1 MKIAVAA
8 NGSTL
13 EDLVP
18 DAFEESPYLLIVET
32 DDGSFEVYRNPEGQG
47 GAGLAM
53 TREIMKRDCEAL
65 ISGSIEKPA
74 FQELMI
80 AQVTR
85 YLAANCSAAEA
96 LRLMDANQLDFI
108 RVPKGEVWDPHGHD
122 HDSSRCEGHE
132 D

>member
-18 DAFEESPYLLIVET
+18 VKFEDSPYLLIVET
-32 DDGSFEVYRNPEGQG
+32 DDGSYEAFRNPEGQG
-47 GAGLAM
+47 GDGVVM
-53 TREIMKRDCEAL
+53 TREIMRQDCEAV
-65 ISGSIEKPA
+65 ICGSIEKPA
-74 FQELMI
+74 FTELMI

-85 YLAANCSAAEA
+85 YLGSNRSAHDA
-96 LRLMDANQLDFI
+96 LRLMDAYQLDII
-108 RVPKGEVWDPHGHD
+108 RVPNGEVYDPHWHEHSPSD
-122 HDSSRCEGHE
+122 CEGHE

>member
-8 NGSTL
+8 SGSTL

-18 DAFEESPYLLIVET
+18 ATFEGSPYLLIVET
-32 DDGSFEVYRNPEGQG
+32 DDGSCEVFKNPEDQG

-53 TREIMKRDCEAL
+53 TREIMKQDCEAV
-65 ISGSIEKPA
+65 ICGSIEKPA
-74 FQELMI
+74 YQELMI

-85 YLAANCSAAEA
+85 YMGANRRAAEA
-96 LRLMDANQLDFI
+96 LHLMDANQLDFI
-108 RVPKGEVWDPHGHD
+108 RVPSGEVFDPHSHGHNP
-122 HDSSRCEGHE
+122 SGCEGHE

>member
-8 NGSTL
+8 GGRTL
-13 EDLVP
+13 EDRVP
-18 DAFEESPYLLIVET
+18 DSFEQSPYLLIVET
-32 DDGSFEVYRNPEGQG
+32 DDGSWEVYQNPEKD
-47 GAGLAM
+47 GAGLAL
-53 TREIMKRDCEAL
+53 TREIINQDCEAV

-74 FQELMI
+74 WQELMI

-85 YLAANCSAAEA
+85 YLAVDCSAGEA

-108 RVPKGEVWDPHGHD
+108 RVPKGEVWDPHHQDG
-122 HDSSRCEGHE
+122 DSSRCGGHE

>member
-8 NGSTL
+8 KGSTL
-13 EDLVP
+13 EDMIP
-18 DAFEESPYLLIVET
+18 DTFEESAFLLIVET
-32 DDGSFEVYRNPEGQG
+32 DDGSYEAFKNPEVEG
-47 GAGLAM
+47 GAGLGM
-53 TREIMKRDCEAL
+53 TREILKHDCEAL
-65 ISGSIEKPA
+65 ISGSIGKPA

-85 YLAANCSAAEA
+85 YLGANCSATEA

-108 RVPKGEVWDPHGHD
+108 RVPKGEVWVPHRHD
-122 HDSSRCEGHE
+122 GDASNCGGHE

>member
-18 DAFEESPYLLIVET
+18 GTFEESPYLLIVET
-32 DDGSFEVYRNPEGQG
+32 DDGSYEAFKNPEEGG

-53 TREIMKRDCEAL
+53 TREIIKRDCEAL
-65 ISGSIEKPA
+65 ISGTIEKPA
-74 FQELMI
+74 FKELMI

-85 YLAANCSAAEA
+85 YLAANCNATEA

-108 RVPKGEVWDPHGHD
+108 RVPNGEVWVPHRHD
-122 HDSSRCEGHE
+122 GDTSNCGGHE
-132 D
+132 E